1 MHINPTIIYG
11 YDDFLGC
18 RKVLKGCW
26 GIEKRGDR
34 FEEENIETYS
44 WFLLHTKK
52 KKVGNMYRHVICRS
66 SSFLTCNSLF
76 CCEDQVTVK

>member
-52 KKVGNMYRHVICRS
+52 KKLEICTDTSYVGHLRFLLVILY
-66 SSFLTCNSLF
+66 F
-76 CCEDQVTVK
+76 VVKIKLQ